1 MIALGQSYKHLMDK
15 SRFVS
20 LAAMGNRGHIR
31 AVGLKHNTIQRHS
44 ARQSFWQI
52 RLLEGE
58 HTTYAKDKSVKLQQF
73 LCLMGISCEAV
84 VHTATEVC
92 LIPF

>member
-1 MIALGQSYKHLMDK
+1 MIALGQSHKYLTDK

-20 LAAMGNRGHIR
+20 LATMGSRRHVRTI
-31 AVGLKHNTIQRHS
+31 GLKYNTIQRHS
-44 ARQSFWQI
+44 AWKSFWQV

-84 VHTATEVC
+84 EHTATEGG
-92 LIPF
+92 LIPL